1 MGKESPLFWTTPRQW
16 GGVQWAGPEDPDLK
30 DSRCPLV
37 GAPSDWS
44 PDPGLGGRGSSAV
57 VDPVDEVPP
66 CWSELV
72 LGPGSWVEAGVVAA
86 VGGGC
91 APSLGLH
98 THCHLM
104 LTIKLPGRQDRAG
117 LDAAPFYRY

>member
-1 MGKESPLFWTTPRQW
+1 M
-16 GGVQWAGPEDPDLK
+16 
-30 DSRCPLV
+30 
-37 GAPSDWS
+37 
-44 PDPGLGGRGSSAV
+44 

-104 LTIKLPGRQDRAG
+104 LTIKLPGRQDSKQHVGMQQPSVLQFPKLGSYHSQPQTLEKMQETTEFPFSAG
-117 LDAAPFYRY
+117 NPPV